1 MSSQGMI
8 QVYNLSKS
16 FSIIKTQ
23 FMKFTNTKQIKWKN
37 DNITLYLL
45 NP

>member
-8 QVYNLSKS
+8 QVYNISKS

-23 FMKFTNTKQIKWKN
+23 LIKFSNTKKITWKN
-37 DNITLYLL
+37 DNITLYLV

>member
-1 MSSQGMI
+1 MSSLGMI

-23 FMKFTNTKQIKWKN
+23 FIQFSNTKQMKWKN
-37 DNITLYLL
+37 DNITLYLV